1 MKKISISILM
11 AASFWGMAQERP
23 EMKDIDAH
31 DVELTPVFAGMPA
44 IATDRPDITES
55 AQITPVGW
63 FQYEGGYQYSHVE
76 ERTSNTSITDA
87 HQIEEV
93 LRFGINQKFEVRAV
107 INANTK
113 RLDIVDIWNEPSR
126 TTGVNPVTIG
136 FKYNLLEETN
146 LLPQTTWLSHLTLP
160 WIAGGDYRAPVQ
172 GNMLFH
178 EQRLMFEKGLTP
190 RLGIASNIGIS
201 GGMNGTNGFVD
212 GGMFS
217 LALGYDLGKDFGV
230 YAEYF
235 SNWQVQGR
243 QLFGTPYFDGG
254 FTKLLSNDLQLDV
267 YAGFDLSPY
276 VNTRLNTSG
285 LFLGA
290 GVSYRLPLAQYLR

>member
-1 MKKISISILM
+1 MKKISILIFM

-23 EMKDIDAH
+23 EMKDIDSA
-31 DVELTPVFAGMPA
+31 DVVELIDIWMMPA

-63 FQYEGGYQYSHVE
+63 FQYEGGYQYSHGE
-76 ERTSNTSITDA
+76 ESLPGVSITDR
-87 HQIEEV
+87 HQFEKV
-93 LRFGINQKFEVRAV
+93 LRFGINQRFEVRAV
-107 INANTK
+107 INANTE
-113 RLDIVDIWNEPSR
+113 RLDIGNDTSR

-136 FKYNLLEETN
+136 FKYNLIEETN

-160 WIAGGDYRAPVQ
+160 WIAGGDYRAPIQ

-178 EQRLMFEKGLTP
+178 EQRLMLEKGLTP

-201 GGMNGTNGFVD
+201 GEMNGTKGFVD

-217 LALGYDLGKDFGV
+217 LALGYDLGNDFGV

-235 SNWQVQGR
+235 SNWQVQGT
-243 QLFGTPYFDGG
+243 QLSGTPYFDGG
-254 FTKLLSNDLQLDV
+254 FTRLLSNDLQLDV

-276 VNTRLNTSG
+276 VSTRLNTSG
-285 LFLGA
+285 LFFGA
-290 GVSYRLPLAQYLR
+290 GVSYRLPLAQHLR

>member
-1 MKKISISILM
+1 MKKISIVILL
-11 AASFWGMAQERP
+11 ASSFWGIAQERP
-23 EMKDIDAH
+23 ELEEIVDPVGPH
-31 DVELTPVFAGMPA
+31 TPVILMPS

-63 FQYEGGYQYSHVE
+63 FQYEGGYQFSHAE
-76 ERTSNTSITDA
+76 ERISLTSITDV

-93 LRFGINQKFEVRAV
+93 LRFGINRKFEVRAV

-113 RLDIVDIWNEPSR
+113 LMDTWNDPFR

-136 FKYNLLEETN
+136 FKYNLMEETD

-160 WIAGGDYRAPVQ
+160 WVAGGDYRAPSQ
-172 GNMLFH
+172 GNVVFH
-178 EQRLMFEKGLTP
+178 EQRLMLEKGLTP

-201 GGMNGTNGFVD
+201 GGLQGSNGFINE
-212 GGMFS
+212 GMFS
-217 LALGYDLGKDFGV
+217 LALGYDLGNDYGI

-235 SNWQVQGR
+235 SNWFVAGSQ
-243 QLFGTPYFDGG
+243 FFTTPYFDGG

-267 YAGFDLSPY
+267 YAGVDLSPY
-276 VNTRLNTSG
+276 LDTKLNTTG
-285 LFLGA
+285 FFFGT
-290 GVSYRLPLAQYLR
+290 GVSYRLPLAAYLK